1 MQVKPR
7 FKVVAYMA
15 AVMACAGVFMLY
27 TQPEFLVTLANQ
39 VWSCF

>member
-7 FKVVAYMA
+7 FKVVAYTA
-15 AVMACAGVFMLY
+15 AVLACVGVFMLY
-27 TQPEFLVTLANQ
+27 IQPEFLVTLANQ